1 MPRCEYLSNMPIR
14 CIAIDDEPLALRQ
27 LSSYIEKTPF
37 LQLVA
42 ACCSAL
48 DAGERLREQEA
59 DLLFVDINMPDLNG
73 IDFVRGLSPR
83 PMVIFTTAYS
93 EYAIEGYRVD
103 AIDYLLK
110 PISYAAFLH
119 SAEKARR
126 QYQLMQAAAERPAAT
141 SIFVRSEYKTLQIDI
156 ERILYVESRSEY
168 VRIVTDSGR
177 PVMTLSSLR
186 SYEEKLPADRFLRI
200 HRSYIV
206 NLSRIVAVER
216 KHVVL
221 PQDHVLP
228 IGELYEERFRR
239 YLRSRS
245 LD

>member
-1 MPRCEYLSNMPIR
+1 MLK
-14 CIAIDDEPLALRQ
+14 CIAVDDEPLALRQ
-27 LSSYIEKTPF
+27 IAGYIGKIPYLE
-37 LQLVA
+37 LA
-42 ACCSAL
+42 ARFNNAL
-48 DAGERLREQEA
+48 DAQQWLAAEKA
-59 DLLFVDINMPDLNG
+59 DLIFVDINMPDLNG

-93 EYAIEGYRVD
+93 EYAIEGFRVD

-126 QYQLMQAAAERPAAT
+126 QYQLMQAVAERPAAT

-168 VRIVTDSGR
+168 VRIVTDNGR
-177 PVMTLSSLR
+177 PVMTLGSLR

>member
-1 MPRCEYLSNMPIR
+1 
-14 CIAIDDEPLALRQ
+14 
-27 LSSYIEKTPF
+27 
-37 LQLVA
+37 
-42 ACCSAL
+42 
-48 DAGERLREQEA
+48 
-59 DLLFVDINMPDLNG
+59 
-73 IDFVRGLSPR
+73 
-83 PMVIFTTAYS
+83 
-93 EYAIEGYRVD
+93 
-103 AIDYLLK
+103 
-110 PISYAAFLH
+110 
-119 SAEKARR
+119 
-126 QYQLMQAAAERPAAT
+126 
-141 SIFVRSEYKTLQIDI
+141 
-156 ERILYVESRSEY
+156 
-168 VRIVTDSGR
+168 
-177 PVMTLSSLR
+177 MTLGSLR